1 MDVQSYMSL
10 VEMLL
15 LLLSGDIESNPGP
28 IIGESDHN
36 VLYKIM
42 EHNIHLLSSNS
53 V

>member
-10 VEMLL
+10 VAMLL

-28 IIGESDHN
+28 IGESDHN